1 MISETVSIL
10 QMPWVFEIQGVVY
23 THRASQFGPATCQLL
38 HSPTRFVATVLDH
51 RGLEGFLKQMGVDGA
66 RQHWTGLFWRVW
78 DPAGPHLTLNR
89 LAVTKLFLPLGRLL
103 HASFQVHRMPGTIQH
118 QGKERGKM
126 ALQYWGPPGVLQ
138 DEKPGSPQS
147 SSITLVSGAP
157 APLSTLSEASSVL
170 YSREKL
176 QDAQYFRL
184 DILPAWAPHTFWT
197 ASLPRWKTV
206 KEDKNSPEEKDC
218 FSWPSLQSPRFISDV
233 NNSSLL
239 KHRC

>member
-51 RGLEGFLKQMGVDGA
+51 RSLEGFLKQMGVDGA

-138 DEKPGSPQS
+138 DEKPGVLRVPPSPSLVVLPPRCPHFLKLPRFCTPGRS
-147 SSITLVSGAP
+147 SKMPSTSGLTSCQLGLP
-157 APLSTLSEASSVL
+157 ALSEPQVS
-170 YSREKL
+170 
-176 QDAQYFRL
+176 QDERL
-184 DILPAWAPHTFWT
+184 
-197 ASLPRWKTV
+197 
-206 KEDKNSPEEKDC
+206 
-218 FSWPSLQSPRFISDV
+218 
-233 NNSSLL
+233 
-239 KHRC
+239 